1 MASVNKL
8 IILGNFGRDPEL
20 TQRES
25 GPQVRI
31 GVATSRKRKG
41 GEEET
46 IWHNCYFYG
55 KDAENIAKIGAKG
68 GAIYV
73 EGRLF
78 YSEYTDR
85 EGQEKKSHGVAVSR
99 WQWLGKREAKPDRR
113 SSGEVLA
120 PTSPDIYADDFSD
133 DLPF

>member
-8 IILGNFGRDPEL
+8 IILGNLGRDPEL

-41 GEEET
+41 GAEDT
-46 IWHNCYFYG
+46 IWHSCFFYG
-55 KDAENIAKIGAKG
+55 NDAENIAKIGAKG

-73 EGRLF
+73 
-78 YSEYTDR
+78 
-85 EGQEKKSHGVAVSR
+85 GVAVNR
-99 WQWLGKREAKPDRR
+99 WQWLGKRAPAPDQR
-113 SSGEVLA
+113 SAGEVAA
-120 PTSPDIYADDFSD
+120 PSAAADIYADDFSD